1 MYLGRQFKRQIERIE
16 DRATPTF
23 MSKESHKN
31 EDFRNDLPSKTSK
44 GYRREI
50 LMLTVA
56 TAVATLILGLQTPT
70 KAAPQEPTSGCLLFS
85 NEGKEVFCPLKNTT
99 VNADISGFATRV
111 TVRQSFSNPSNVP
124 IEAIYTFPLPNDATV
139 DQMRIKVG
147 DRIIDGQVK
156 PREDARRIY
165 DEAKNSGRT
174 AALLDQERPNIFTQS
189 VANIMPGKGIE
200 VEISYIQILKFEN
213 GTYEFNYPMVVGYRF
228 TGQGA
233 IDAAK
238 ITPPITP
245 KGTRTGAGIELSVN
259 VDAGM
264 RIEEINSVLHDVNIS
279 RKNDSQAVIRL
290 AKKDEI
296 PNRDFILRY
305 QVAGKQMKSA
315 FLAYADPKLGGFFT
329 MILMPP
335 KNPTPEQIAPK
346 EIVFVMDQSGSQ
358 SGFPIQKSKELTHKL
373 IDTLNAGDTFNVIS
387 FSNTCNYLWKEPQH
401 VSDQTI
407 RSAKAF
413 VSGLDANGGTHL
425 IDAVKGALAPAID
438 PKRRRFI
445 VFNTDGYIGNEYE
458 VLEEIRKNGK
468 NSRMFTFGIG
478 NSVNRFLI
486 DSMGLEGR
494 GDAEYVTLAE
504 EADKAVERFL
514 QRTKNPVLIDVNVQ
528 FQGVQVA
535 DVLPKQ
541 IPDVFGDHPIIVKG
555 RYLTPGKGK
564 IVVSGLLGGDQ
575 EWRNEIALNLPDLPG
590 GAFSLDENLQAS
602 NDPEPTPQDH
612 TVSDSS
618 PLRNGSSIAKLWAR
632 EMVNEVAR
640 SDYLAMQR
648 GDGKSKAAQQITRLG
663 VAFGIMTQYTSFV
676 AVENRV
682 VNIGGKQ
689 RTIRVPVEM
698 ADGVSYEGISGDE
711 AKMRATQSLG
721 LPANAPVRRLRSG
734 GQGGGGFGGG
744 AGGGTTGGGGGATSA
759 NPPATKGTSPAE
771 RAAGLDYNIIVS
783 PLNPMD
789 FDKLTDAKLETF
801 SAIAGTKAEAD
812 AIKALSPVQRVR
824 YLLLTRVAKEL
835 RESKK
840 TEFEIQIDFKTVTPG
855 MRAKL
860 EAAGLKVALLD
871 EGLKIAVG
879 TCSKDAL
886 KKLAQIEGVMSIKS
900 L

>member
-1 MYLGRQFKRQIERIE
+1 
-16 DRATPTF
+16 

-70 KAAPQEPTSGCLLFS
+70 KAAPQEPTPGCLQFS
-85 NEGKEVFCPLKNTT
+85 IGGKEVFCPLKNTT
-99 VNADISGFATRV
+99 VNADISGFAARV
-111 TVRQSFSNPSNVP
+111 TVRQSFSNPSNIP
-124 IEAIYTFPLPNDATV
+124 IEAIYTFPLPNDSTV

-147 DRIIDGQVK
+147 DRIIEGQVK
-156 PREDARRIY
+156 PREEARRIY
-165 DEAKNSGRT
+165 DEAKNSGKT

-189 VANIMPGKGIE
+189 LANIMPGKGIE
-200 VEISYIQILKFEN
+200 VEISYVQILKFEH
-213 GTYEFNYPMVVGYRF
+213 GTYEFSYPMVVGPRY
-228 TGQGA
+228 TGQGTS
-233 IDAAK
+233 DPDK
-238 ITPPITP
+238 VTPPITP
-245 KGTRTGAGIELSVN
+245 KGTRTGAGIDLEVN
-259 VDAGM
+259 VNAGM
-264 RIEEINSVLHDVNIS
+264 QIEDINSVLHDVNIS
-279 RKNDSQAVIRL
+279 RKGDSQAVIRL
-290 AKKDEI
+290 ARKNEI

-358 SGFPIQKSKELTHKL
+358 SGFPIQKSKELTTKL

-407 RSAKAF
+407 RAAKAF

-458 VLEEIRKNGK
+458 VLEEIRKNGQ

-486 DSMGLEGR
+486 DSMGIEGR

-514 QRTKNPVLIDVNVQ
+514 LRTKNPVLIDVAVK
-528 FQGVQVA
+528 FEGVQVA

-564 IVVSGLLGGDQ
+564 VVVSGLLGGDQ
-575 EWRNEIALNLPDLPG
+575 EWQSEIALNLPDLPG
-590 GAFSLDENLQAS
+590 GAFSLDENLQT
-602 NDPEPTPQDH
+602 NTDPETVAQDPTIADN
-612 TVSDSS
+612 S

-698 ADGVSYEGISGDE
+698 ADGVSYEGIFGRPRRKSHFTTPEIARSIMNIQLGGSNS
-711 AKMRATQSLG
+711 RAG
-721 LPANAPVRRLRSG
+721 NG

-744 AGGGTTGGGGGATSA
+744 AGGTTGGSGGGTSTA
-759 NPPATKGTSPAE
+759 SPPATKAGASLDFISYDPTDNSIIISPAF
-771 RAAGLDYNIIVS
+771 LK
-783 PLNPMD
+783 D
-789 FDKLTDAKLETF
+789 FDKLTDAQIEAL
-801 SAIAGTKAEAD
+801 SAHAGTKQETEALKKLTP
-812 AIKALSPVQRVR
+812 IQRTR
-824 YLLLTRVAKEL
+824 YLTLTRISKEL
-835 RESKK
+835 RDSKK
-840 TEFEIQIDFKTVTPG
+840 TSLEIQIDFKTVMEG
-855 MRAKL
+855 MKAKL
-860 EAAGLKVALLD
+860 EAAGLKVVLLD

-879 TCSKDAL
+879 TCSKDVV
-886 KKLAQIEGVMSIKS
+886 KKLAQVDGVMNIRS